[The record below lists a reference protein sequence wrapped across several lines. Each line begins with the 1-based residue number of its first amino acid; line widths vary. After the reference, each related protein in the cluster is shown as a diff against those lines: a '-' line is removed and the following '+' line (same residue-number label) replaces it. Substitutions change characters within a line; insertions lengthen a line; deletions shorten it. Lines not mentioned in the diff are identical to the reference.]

1 MNVQEALQLVG
12 HSPVRGWGE
21 EEMIEIFEAFQ
32 EVTKNPKFLM
42 SMAYELGMI
51 SGKREERARRRK
63 RNANRQYT
71 DLKQQIMELV
81 EEASNNESLE
91 LIYRFCKKLMQE

>member
-51 SGKREERARRRK
+51 SGKREERSKRR
-63 RNANRQYT
+63 
-71 DLKQQIMELV
+71 QQI
-81 EEASNNESLE
+81 ES
-91 LIYRFCKKLMQE
+91 RK